1 LVDSRE
7 SKSFFG
13 SGIDPVE
20 ASAERIAPDGVILP
34 LMAIGNSDIQ
44 EWMLHIRPADTGDI
58 SIPVFRA

>member
-1 LVDSRE
+1 M
-7 SKSFFG
+7 
-13 SGIDPVE
+13 
-20 ASAERIAPDGVILP
+20 APDGVILP